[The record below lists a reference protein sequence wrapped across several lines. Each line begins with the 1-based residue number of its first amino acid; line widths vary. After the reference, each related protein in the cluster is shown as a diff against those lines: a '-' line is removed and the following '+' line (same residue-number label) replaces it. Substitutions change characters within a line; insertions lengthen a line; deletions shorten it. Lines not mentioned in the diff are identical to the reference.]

1 MCICIPIQQASRRYL
16 RFLHQGIIWQ
26 FRALPFGLNT
36 APRVFTKVTAPF
48 ARDFMTQQAQP
59 TWSWQ
64 RLLGHL
70 VSLEKLV
77 PYKQQLS
84 MKWNQS
90 GSPVHYG
97 LHRRE
102 NEGVPGLVVKYLE
115 PREGHSHRCTQDTVY
130 LYTDSSS
137 MGWGAHVAQHT
148 ASGTWKGP
156 DKELNRRASG

>member
-1 MCICIPIQQASRRYL
+1 MAIPSASLRFKHRSARVYKGYGPFREGFHDAAGTAHLVLATSVGPPSLTREVSPIQ
-16 RFLHQGIIWQ
+16 
-26 FRALPFGLNT
+26 T
-36 APRVFTKVTAPF
+36 T
-48 ARDFMTQQAQP
+48 AQP
-59 TWSWQ
+59 EMEP
-64 RLLGHL
+64 
-70 VSLEKLV
+70 VC
-77 PYKQQLS
+77 
-84 MKWNQS
+84 

-148 ASGTWKGP
+148 ASGTWKDP
-156 DKELNRRASG
+156 DKELN